1 MNRPVCGVGFA
12 AGIERLLM
20 VREAMKVPNIEIPGP
35 EVYLVSLGSAALAK
49 NRKIAAR
56 LRQSGIS
63 VMLEPEE
70 KSMKS
75 QMRSADRLKAR
86 HVFIL
91 GESELAS
98 GQAVLKKMADGS
110 QQTIPIESLKEMLS
124 K

>member
-1 MNRPVCGVGFA
+1 VGFA

-20 VREAMKVPNIEIPGP
+20 VREAMKVPQTEIPGP
-35 EVYLVSLGSAALAK
+35 DVYLVSLGGAALAK
-49 NRKIAAR
+49 NRKIAAQ

-110 QQTIPIESLKEMLS
+110 QQTIPIDSLKEMLS

>member
-1 MNRPVCGVGFA
+1 MGS
-12 AGIERLLM
+12 
-20 VREAMKVPNIEIPGP
+20 PGP
-35 EVYLVSLGSAALAK
+35 EVYLVSLGAAALKK
-49 NRKIAAR
+49 NRIIAGE
-56 LRQSGIS
+56 LRRNGIP
-63 VMLEPEE
+63 VMLEAEE

-98 GQAVLKKMADGS
+98 GQAVLKTMADGS
-110 QQTIPIESLKEMLS
+110 QQTIPIDSLKEMLQ